1 MNSPFKLA
9 AIVALAHCA
18 AFAAG
23 DQPAVDLWTAKDL
36 SARAGALGAKMD
48 AFKSANTPLGTRG
61 NQTFLVAHREGNG
74 QAEWHEKQADI
85 IVIMEGSVTIV
96 YGGTIV
102 NGKPTAAGEIRGD
115 SIADGKQAR
124 LGPGDIFRISP
135 KTPHQMMVTGKLN
148 YFVAK
153 VDE

>member
-1 MNSPFKLA
+1 
-9 AIVALAHCA
+9 
-18 AFAAG
+18 
-23 DQPAVDLWTAKDL
+23 
-36 SARAGALGAKMD
+36 MD
-48 AFKSANTPLGTRG
+48 VFKSANTPLGTRG

-85 IVIMEGSVTIV
+85 IVIMEGDVTIV

-102 NGKPTAAGEIRGD
+102 NGKSTAAGEIRGD
-115 SIADGKQAR
+115 SITDGKQVR
-124 LGPGDIFRISP
+124 LGPGDIFHISP